1 MFHLAWKMAASL
13 TNWSPRLH
21 FTTTTAHQEMLDCI
35 RDELASLEVH
45 GAPDEVT
52 ETNGFSLILEDELVS
67 RASAH
72 KVVRTLISG

>member
-13 TNWSPRLH
+13 TNWLPRLH
-21 FTTTTAHQEMLDCI
+21 FTTTTVHQEMLDCT
-35 RDELASLEVH
+35 RDGLADLEGH

-52 ETNGFSLILEDELVS
+52 ETNGFGLILEDELVS